1 MQAELD
7 SLESELADPT
17 NPLLQVEETG
27 DGTQIDAGVLMR
39 GLVDVRGRLEK
50 VKKGKEGRGRL
61 VGVLTDGDEGLKRE
75 SSQAHAAAQTTEES
89 SEVGPSAPAKDDDEQ
104 VVMVELDRRVGELE
118 DLVGSSS
125 IALDETSPL
134 PAPLLP
140 MLTKLN
146 SQLALLTQPRHLDS
160 ISRRLKLLISD
171 LDRLSSAQQTQ
182 AGAKRTQQSSSAG
195 PSSTPSSSA
204 ALQEQLL
211 PLLARLAPHLPHL
224 PHMLTR
230 MRTLSSLHAAA
241 ADFQGTLGTLEEEQ
255 LRVRTRLE
263 ILGRAVEGVEKSLD
277 DNATVVRN
285 NVKGLEDRVDKLV
298 KRLDALG

>member
-1 MQAELD
+1 
-7 SLESELADPT
+7 
-17 NPLLQVEETG
+17 
-27 DGTQIDAGVLMR
+27 
-39 GLVDVRGRLEK
+39 
-50 VKKGKEGRGRL
+50 
-61 VGVLTDGDEGLKRE
+61 
-75 SSQAHAAAQTTEES
+75 
-89 SEVGPSAPAKDDDEQ
+89 
-104 VVMVELDRRVGELE
+104 
-118 DLVGSSS
+118 
-125 IALDETSPL
+125 
-134 PAPLLP
+134 

-182 AGAKRTQQSSSAG
+182 AGAKRAQQPSSAG
-195 PSSTPSSSA
+195 PSGTPSSSA
-204 ALQEQLL
+204 TALQEQLL

-241 ADFQGTLGTLEEEQ
+241 ADFQGTLGALEDEQ

-277 DNATVVRN
+277 ENATVVRS
-285 NVKGLEDRVDKLV
+285 NVEGLEERVDKLV